1 MHTKGRLA
9 LAGPAQRQARAAA
22 DHMYGIQDDNKGF
35 IGSSCVRIFEQN
47 AACTGLNEKSAK
59 KADIPFDSVIVYP
72 FDKVSL
78 MPGKEYMGFKLV
90 FEVPTGRILGAQAI
104 GKGNVDKRIDVI
116 AAMITMG
123 ATLEDLKEL
132 ELCYS
137 PVFGTAKDVVNIA
150 ALVGLNIL
158 NGVYKQL
165 PLTEVRRLVET
176 NAYIVDVREE
186 VEYKAGHII
195 NAHNIPLTQ
204 LRERLDEIPHDVPVY
219 VHCRTSQRSYYAT
232 RCLQQNGFTNITNIS
247 GSYLAISLYEYFN
260 DKMEHR
266 TPILTAYNFK

>member
-1 MHTKGRLA
+1 M
-9 LAGPAQRQARAAA
+9 
-22 DHMYGIQDDNKGF
+22 
-35 IGSSCVRIFEQN
+35 
-47 AACTGLNEKSAK
+47 
-59 KADIPFDSVIVYP
+59 
-72 FDKVSL
+72 
-78 MPGKEYMGFKLV
+78 
-90 FEVPTGRILGAQAI
+90 
-104 GKGNVDKRIDVI
+104 
-116 AAMITMG
+116 
-123 ATLEDLKEL
+123 
-132 ELCYS
+132 
-137 PVFGTAKDVVNIA
+137 
-150 ALVGLNIL
+150 
-158 NGVYKQL
+158 
-165 PLTEVRRLVET
+165 TEVRRLVET